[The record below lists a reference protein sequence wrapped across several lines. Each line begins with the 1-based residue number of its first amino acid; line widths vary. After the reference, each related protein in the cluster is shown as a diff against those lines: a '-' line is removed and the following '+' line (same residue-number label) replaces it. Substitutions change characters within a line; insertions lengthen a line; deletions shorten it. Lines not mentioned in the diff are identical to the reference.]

1 MIPCTSYDYMDN
13 VLRIVDNHVENRI
26 PLETL
31 KKISDNIKENSE
43 QSFTINELTIIGLL
57 NNEGA
62 KLYLDD
68 KSEQIRE
75 TVFQKIAGRKSRYY
89 KHTGFLWN
97 EGWKE
102 YNTEPQGVFF
112 KGKIL
117 SESEINFSL
126 KMYRVCD
133 VYDVLN
139 WVAKAGAVVI
149 AVVVGVNM
157 VPTVAANIEGL
168 IYYVKTFGIVQGLKM
183 YTYLGIENVPTS
195 VINSI
200 QMEIA
205 DGDDDEYKLAKYAD
219 NVVKLDKDAW
229 EMSPVKRGDYFD
241 DLFGNNLGHN
251 FPVVDKLEN
260 RVLTSIKSMDL
271 SLKTYQKPNG
281 IFGKIL
287 KDASTLKSFTGK
299 SWANTEIFVGQYDKK
314 VLQIILPNM
323 SISAQQMMELQA
335 AEIYIENEYNI
346 QLILTVATK

>member
-1 MIPCTSYDYMDN
+1 
-13 VLRIVDNHVENRI
+13 
-26 PLETL
+26 
-31 KKISDNIKENSE
+31 
-43 QSFTINELTIIGLL
+43 
-57 NNEGA
+57 
-62 KLYLDD
+62 
-68 KSEQIRE
+68 
-75 TVFQKIAGRKSRYY
+75 
-89 KHTGFLWN
+89 
-97 EGWKE
+97 
-102 YNTEPQGVFF
+102 
-112 KGKIL
+112 
-117 SESEINFSL
+117 
-126 KMYRVCD
+126 
-133 VYDVLN
+133 
-139 WVAKAGAVVI
+139 
-149 AVVVGVNM
+149 
-157 VPTVAANIEGL
+157 
-168 IYYVKTFGIVQGLKM
+168 M
-183 YTYLGIENVPTS
+183 YTYLGVDKVPTS
-195 VINSI
+195 LINSI